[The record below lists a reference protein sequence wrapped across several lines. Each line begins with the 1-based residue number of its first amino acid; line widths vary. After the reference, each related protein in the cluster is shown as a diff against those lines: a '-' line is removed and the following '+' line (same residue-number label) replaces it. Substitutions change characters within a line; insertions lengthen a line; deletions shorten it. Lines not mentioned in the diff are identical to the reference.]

1 MYDEVMMKLP
11 GGDSVPVNVSASG
24 PTTLVVGVAGKS
36 ILVVYGVLI
45 GTAATSITIE
55 DTDGTVYVGPMPF
68 AANGGVVFP
77 YTKVGVSKKLATG
90 KGLVLG
96 SSVATQVGGVIS
108 FVRLPA

>member
-55 DTDGTVYVGPMPF
+55 DTDGRSMSVPCRSPPTAEWCFRTPKSESPRNWRRERDWF
-68 AANGGVVFP
+68 WDRAWLRR
-77 YTKVGVSKKLATG
+77 LAG
-90 KGLVLG
+90 
-96 SSVATQVGGVIS
+96 
-108 FVRLPA
+108 